1 MLVRN
6 NQVGDPSKFYNDAMM
21 QKPSVSDTVFDNLAS
36 GFATPTVALNMVDND
51 FSKKPDGKAILSSLE
66 NIRLAQENPNLG
78 WGQWLAG
85 EGANM
90 VGMALNP
97 ITWGLGAIGE
107 GAGAG
112 IIKGTSKLASKAL
125 PDATSVFMRKPLKE
139 LLAEP
144 VAKYLPSQV
153 GKAGAEK
160 DLSLALLSEKS
171 LTTFGT
177 FAGAGVPQGVV
188 DNFNQDTNH
197 IGWGGVAREAGEMG
211 AFGIVIGSIPFTWGV
226 LRGKINRASG
236 RGVNDV
242 VGIRDVDSA
251 FEKGRITKD
260 EHAWYVDYLEHQ
272 KNPSDVGKL
281 ESLQSRATEIAGNNG
296 HKTNA
301 VSNEALFDILTPED
315 ISNLHGVVADQLAS
329 AHLPEE
335 QRKALSNFIVHN
347 RLDQLRSNPE
357 SLDGVRGYV
366 DFINQKMA
374 NKEAKL
380 AQANEI
386 LDKHLLTSMKDNMI
400 LSQKELFKMIRKS
413 GFEASHVHHL
423 PVTLPENLK
432 SHLKVVEKITKL
444 KSKLKQEERRNKT
457 KTLYRGEYPEYPGQ
471 VVQYQMLNDDS
482 EFGKGYWFAESREH
496 AKHYGHEIEE
506 LKSNHKLY
514 DVVTGKDHQL
524 NVLYRKIKQ
533 LIKDGYLGVELIV
546 AKNKLRDLANKKG
559 YEGLIRREGWADKYG
574 LRTRVNGI
582 AKAKK
587 EIMFFERPKSST
599 KEFQPNKQT
608 VKRIEE
614 LESKLPKL
622 LTPKEELAHIRKT
635 LLSEK
640 GLPKKWQNSVAYHRL
655 LDLSHVWENAKTL
668 LDRVHMEDEYNRQEA
683 FKNVSESILKI
694 SDSDQTAFAKPE
706 NVVDYLKARI
716 EGQLHTEIPMKDIEM
731 EVAEQQKVPTDA
743 DQVVDEQAQ
752 MLKDTLADD
761 AKKELEVSTR
771 RYKEFKSSENV
782 FKNLI
787 SCVLGGLG
795 G

>member
-6 NQVGDPSKFYNDAMM
+6 NQLGDPNKFYNDAML
-21 QKPSVSDTVFDNLAS
+21 QKPSVSDTVFDNFAS
-36 GFATPTVALNMVDND
+36 GFATPTVALNMVDSD

-112 IIKGTSKLASKAL
+112 IIKGTSKIASKAL

-139 LLAEP
+139 LLAQP
-144 VAKYLPSQV
+144 IAKYLPSQV
-153 GKAGAEK
+153 GKAGAER

-171 LTTFGT
+171 LSTFGT

-281 ESLQSRATEIAGNNG
+281 ESLQTRATEIAGNNG
-296 HKTNA
+296 HKTNT
-301 VSNEALFDILTPED
+301 VSNEALFDILKPED

-335 QRKALSNFIVHN
+335 QRMALTNFIVHN
-347 RLDQLRSNPE
+347 RLDELRSNPE

-400 LSQKELFKMIRKS
+400 FSQKELLKMIRKS

-432 SHLKVVEKITKL
+432 THLKLAEKISYL
-444 KSKLKQEERRNKT
+444 K
-457 KTLYRGEYPEYPGQ
+457 
-471 VVQYQMLNDDS
+471 D
-482 EFGKGYWFAESREH
+482 
-496 AKHYGHEIEE
+496 
-506 LKSNHKLY
+506 
-514 DVVTGKDHQL
+514 
-524 NVLYRKIKQ
+524 
-533 LIKDGYLGVELIV
+533 
-546 AKNKLRDLANKKG
+546 KLRKDKRKG
-559 YEGLIRREGWADKYG
+559 LPE
-574 LRTRVNGI
+574 
-582 AKAKK
+582 
-587 EIMFFERPKSST
+587 
-599 KEFQPNKQT
+599 NKQT
-608 VKRIEE
+608 VRRISE
-614 LESKLPKL
+614 LEKKLPKI

-640 GLPKKWQNSVAYHRL
+640 GLPKKWQHSVAYHRL

-683 FKNVSESILKI
+683 FKDVSESILKI

-716 EGQLHTEIPMKDIEM
+716 EGQLHTEIPMKDIAV

-743 DQVVDEQAQ
+743 DQVIDEQSQ
-752 MLKDTLADD
+752 MLKDSQADD
-761 AKKELEVSTR
+761 AKKELEASTE
-771 RYKEFKSSENV
+771 RYKEFKSSENI